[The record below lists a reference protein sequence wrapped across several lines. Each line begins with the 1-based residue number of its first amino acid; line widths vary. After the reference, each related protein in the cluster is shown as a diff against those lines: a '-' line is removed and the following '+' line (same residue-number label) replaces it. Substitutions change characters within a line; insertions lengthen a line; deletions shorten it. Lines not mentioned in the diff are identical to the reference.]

1 MKKQLINF
9 LQLMR
14 APAVFTAFSNI
25 LAAHLIVTQ
34 GNIQWSNLFLLL
46 IASASL
52 YLAGMVLNDCFDY
65 QEDLQDRPERPLP
78 SGRISQ
84 KTAWNLGGLL
94 LVMGIFSAFL
104 VGVKQFYIAL
114 LLAVL
119 IMTYNAY
126 AKQTLSGIFVM
137 GGCRYVNW
145 LLGLSVVILNQQL
158 FILSLPIFIYVCSLT
173 LLSTIETTASNRTYL
188 IMTGAGM
195 LLCAV
200 IILFMQLSGS
210 QVQLF
215 SIAVLFVMLLLVC
228 VRLYKTYIDFSPL
241 QIQKTI
247 KFLVMGIIPLDAV
260 VTLSNAS
267 VMSAVMVL
275 SLLLPGWLLARSMRV
290 T

>member
-34 GNIQWSNLFLLL
+34 GNIQWSNLSLLL

-65 QEDLQDRPERPLP
+65 QEDLLDRPERPLP
-78 SGRISQ
+78 SGRIPQ
-84 KTAWNLGGLL
+84 KIAWCLGWLL
-94 LVMGIFSAFL
+94 LAMGVLSALL
-104 VGVKQFYIAL
+104 VGLKQFYIAL
-114 LLAVL
+114 LLSVL
-119 IMTYNAY
+119 IVTYNAY

-145 LLGLSVVILNQQL
+145 LLGLSVVTLNQQL
-158 FILSLPIFIYVCSLT
+158 FILSLPIFIYVSSLT
-173 LLSTIETTASNRTYL
+173 LLSTIETTASNRTYIIL
-188 IMTGAGM
+188 TGAGM

-200 IILFMQLSGS
+200 IILFMQLSGP

-215 SIAVLFVMLLLVC
+215 SIAVLSVMLLLIC
-228 VRLYKTYIDFSPL
+228 DRLYKTYNDFSPL

-267 VMSAVMVL
+267 ILSAIMIL